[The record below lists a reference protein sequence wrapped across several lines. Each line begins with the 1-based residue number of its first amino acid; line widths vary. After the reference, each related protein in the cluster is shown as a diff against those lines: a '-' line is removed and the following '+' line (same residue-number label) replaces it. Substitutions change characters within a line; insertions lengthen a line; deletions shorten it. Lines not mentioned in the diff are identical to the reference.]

1 MNSRKQLS
9 VLMVEDSPDDEA
21 LLLRFLAKNGY
32 DVHVKRVDSEPL
44 FRTALAEP
52 QWQIIL
58 CDFAMPAF
66 SGLRALEMVQEMKID
81 LPFIFVSGTMGE
93 GTAVDAM
100 RAGAHDYVVKG
111 NLQRLAPVIERE
123 LREVEVRR
131 KQRQAEEDLVLR
143 NAALEAAANAIV
155 ITDADGTIQWV
166 NRAFASLTGYDSR
179 EAIGHNP
186 RELLKS
192 GAHERTFY
200 EEMWNTILA
209 GHVWR
214 GEMINRRKDGTS
226 YYEEMTITPL
236 SDDHQRITHFIAV
249 KQDITER
256 HRAQEELNK
265 GASLLRATLESTA
278 DGILV
283 VDREGR
289 ITGYNERFLEQWGIP
304 NSVISSGDDNE
315 ALSFVMDQLKD
326 PESFIEKVRA
336 LYAHPRQESF
346 DLIEFKDGRIF
357 ERYSRPQQLGDQLA
371 GRVWS
376 FRDITERKRSE
387 EALLLSEH
395 RFSTVFRNSPMAIAI
410 TRLSDNQ
417 LIDVNDAWS
426 DITGFTREDAV
437 GQSATD
443 LKIWVDPTVR
453 EQVLSRLAK
462 ENIVRGLE
470 IKVTNRKKGT
480 IHDLLW
486 SAEMI
491 DIGGEACMVSMA
503 LDITAKKQAETAL
516 KESEERYRNLIES
529 AQDVIV
535 TVDARGVIT
544 SLNPVFESIT
554 GWSCTEWIG
563 EPFQELVHPDD
574 LHPATDNLF
583 SVMNGH
589 TISNLELRVLC
600 KDGSYRISD
609 LRLSPI
615 KKGHDILGV
624 FGIARDIT
632 ERKKAETDLKASE
645 EKYRSF
651 FENDLSGDFVSTP
664 DGKLLDC
671 NIQFARIFGYE
682 TVEEALAM
690 DVVSLYPH
698 PEDRQK
704 LLDRLATEKRLDRI
718 TSELRRRDGSPVYVV
733 ENLVGFFD
741 ESGRLTQL
749 MGYLID
755 ETHRKSLE
763 KQLVQAQKMESI
775 GTLAGGIAHDF
786 NNILGIILGHVSLI
800 KRKYASDEYITSN
813 AETIITTTQRGAA
826 LVRQLLTFARKGEA
840 KPGSILIHEIMQETK
855 KLLDETF
862 PKIIAI
868 DVHFEKDLPPI
879 MADPTQMH
887 QVFINL
893 CVNARD
899 AMPSGG
905 RLTLSA
911 DLVSGRTVRDRF
923 PAALSSEYVRICFS
937 DTGVGMDETTRNR
950 VFEPFFTTKE
960 RDKGTGLGLSVVFG
974 IVDAH
979 QGHIDVRSEPGQGTT
994 FDVFLPVH
1002 QHFVEA
1008 REKQE
1013 QTGEAAG
1020 GHETILVVDDEEFMI
1035 RFLKMILTEKGY
1047 RVLTAPDGKTA
1058 LALYQERRSDIA
1070 LVLTDM
1076 GLPQMTGDVLF
1087 REIRSINPAAR
1098 VIIASG
1104 FFEPHQRSELLKE
1117 GVDELVQKP
1126 FVPDVILGKVREVID
1141 RK

>member
-1 MNSRKQLS
+1 MDDRKKLS

-32 DVHVKRVDSEPL
+32 DVHFKRVDSEPL

-93 GTAVDAM
+93 ATAVDAM
-100 RAGAHDYVVKG
+100 RAGAHDYVVKD
-111 NLQRLAPVIERE
+111 NLQRLAPIIERE

-192 GAHERTFY
+192 GAHDRTFY

-214 GEMINRRKDGTS
+214 GEMINRRKDGTR

-236 SDDHQRITHFIAV
+236 IDDHHRLNRFIAV
-249 KQDITER
+249 KQDITAR
-256 HRAQEELNK
+256 KKTEE
-265 GASLLRATLESTA
+265 ALRTT
-278 DGILV
+278 
-283 VDREGR
+283 EGR
-289 ITGYNERFLEQWGIP
+289 LRKYFEVGTVGVAITSVDKGFIDCNDALGRMLGYEPAELLQKTWTELTHKDDLTKDVEQFNRVLEG
-304 NSVISSGDDNE
+304 
-315 ALSFVMDQLKD
+315 
-326 PESFIEKVRA
+326 
-336 LYAHPRQESF
+336 RQESYSLEKRF
-346 DLIEFKDGRIF
+346 IRKDGSVLYALLSVTCLRTEDGSTEYFVALI
-357 ERYSRPQQLGDQLA
+357 Q
-371 GRVWS
+371 
-376 FRDITERKRSE
+376 DITDRHLAQA
-387 EALLLSEH
+387 AL
-395 RFSTVFRNSPMAIAI
+395 R
-410 TRLSDNQ
+410 
-417 LIDVNDAWS
+417 
-426 DITGFTREDAV
+426 
-437 GQSATD
+437 
-443 LKIWVDPTVR
+443 
-453 EQVLSRLAK
+453 
-462 ENIVRGLE
+462 
-470 IKVTNRKKGT
+470 
-480 IHDLLW
+480 
-486 SAEMI
+486 
-491 DIGGEACMVSMA
+491 
-503 LDITAKKQAETAL
+503 
-516 KESEERYRNLIES
+516 ESEERYRNLIES
-529 AQDVIV
+529 AQDVIY
-535 TVDARGVIT
+535 TIDAQGVFT
-544 SLNPVFESIT
+544 SLNPAFESIT
-554 GWSCTEWIG
+554 GWSIGEWIG
-563 EPFQELVHPDD
+563 KPFPALVHPDD
-574 LHPATDNLF
+574 LSLVNERFT
-583 SVMNGH
+583 SVMSGR
-589 TISNLELRVLC
+589 TISNLELRIRG
-600 KDGSYRISD
+600 KDGVYRIGD

-615 KKGHDILGV
+615 KKGPDILGV

-632 ERKKAETDLKASE
+632 ERKKAEADLKASE

-651 FENDLSGDFVSTP
+651 FENDLSGDFVTTP

-682 TVEEALAM
+682 SVEEAMSM
-690 DVVSLYPH
+690 DIVSLYPR
-698 PEDRQK
+698 PEERQK
-704 LLDRLATEKRLDRI
+704 LLERLTVEKRLDRI

-741 ESGRLTQL
+741 ENGRLTQL

-763 KQLVQAQKMESI
+763 KQLIQAQKMESI

-800 KRKYASDEYITSN
+800 KRKYAGDEYIASN
-813 AETIITTTQRGAA
+813 AETIITTTLRGAA

-879 MADPTQMH
+879 VADPTQMH

-899 AMPSGG
+899 AMPAGG

-923 PAALSSEYVRICFS
+923 PTALSSEYVRICFS

-1047 RVLTAPDGKTA
+1047 RVLTATDGKAA
-1058 LALYQERRSDIA
+1058 LALYQERRADIA

-1117 GVDELVQKP
+1117 GVDELVPKP

>member
-1 MNSRKQLS
+1 MDSRKQLS
-9 VLMVEDSPDDEA
+9 VLIVEDSPDDEA

-32 DVHVKRVDSEPL
+32 DVHFKRVDTEPL
-44 FRTALAEP
+44 FRSALAEP

-66 SGLRALEMVQEMKID
+66 SGLKALEMVQEMKID

-93 GTAVDAM
+93 ATAVDAM
-100 RAGAHDYVVKG
+100 RAGAHDYVVKD

-131 KQRQAEEDLVLR
+131 KQRLAEEDLLLR
-143 NAALEAAANAIV
+143 NAALEAAANTIV
-155 ITDADGTIQWV
+155 ITDTDGNIQWV
-166 NRAFASLTGYDSR
+166 NRAFTSLTGYDTR
-179 EAIGHNP
+179 EAIGHNT

-192 GAHERTFY
+192 GAHERNFY

-209 GHVWR
+209 GNVWR
-214 GEMINRRKDGTS
+214 GEMINRRKDGTR
-226 YYEEMTITPL
+226 YHEEMTITPL
-236 SDDHQRITHFIAV
+236 TDDHRQITHFIAV
-249 KQDITER
+249 KQDITAR
-256 HRAQEELNK
+256 KKTEE
-265 GASLLRATLESTA
+265 ALRTT
-278 DGILV
+278 
-283 VDREGR
+283 EGR
-289 ITGYNERFLEQWGIP
+289 LRKYFEVGTVGVAITSVDKGFIDCNDALGRMLGYEPAELLQKTWTELTHKDDLTKDVEQFNRVLEG
-304 NSVISSGDDNE
+304 
-315 ALSFVMDQLKD
+315 
-326 PESFIEKVRA
+326 
-336 LYAHPRQESF
+336 RQESYSLEKRF
-346 DLIEFKDGRIF
+346 LRKDGSVLNALLSVTCLRTEDGSTEYFVALI
-357 ERYSRPQQLGDQLA
+357 Q
-371 GRVWS
+371 
-376 FRDITERKRSE
+376 DITDRHLAQA
-387 EALLLSEH
+387 AL
-395 RFSTVFRNSPMAIAI
+395 R
-410 TRLSDNQ
+410 
-417 LIDVNDAWS
+417 
-426 DITGFTREDAV
+426 
-437 GQSATD
+437 
-443 LKIWVDPTVR
+443 
-453 EQVLSRLAK
+453 
-462 ENIVRGLE
+462 
-470 IKVTNRKKGT
+470 
-480 IHDLLW
+480 
-486 SAEMI
+486 
-491 DIGGEACMVSMA
+491 
-503 LDITAKKQAETAL
+503 
-516 KESEERYRNLIES
+516 ESEERYRNLIES

-535 TVDARGVIT
+535 TVDAQGVIT
-544 SLNPVFESIT
+544 SLNPVFKSIT

-563 EPFQELVHPDD
+563 RPFQELVHPDD
-574 LHPATDNLF
+574 LHLATDNFF